1 MGPALGSAW
10 ARHLE
15 GLLELGFCMFDL
27 FIAMGQAS
35 GSGLAWAWVQLRLGW
50 SSEFGGLT
58 HHYIGEPFFIFSH
71 FYGLSVKMSFRT
83 HPPFTLLILH
93 FQKLRGKEEV
103 FFKTSIENEIV
114 FTLQPLYSKVQPMMV
129 HSTLLFFKLGIGFC
143 GLMSMFLSLYFRRK
157 IMCRLAL
164 GRGLRSLS
172 PPYCGLPNKH
182 LDDGVEYPP

>member
-1 MGPALGSAW
+1 MGRAWGLAW

-15 GLLELGFCMFDL
+15 GLLELEFCRL
-27 FIAMGQAS
+27 NPSIWMGQAS
-35 GSGLAWAWVQLRLGW
+35 AS

-114 FTLQPLYSKVQPMMV
+114 FTLQPLYSRVQPMMV

>member
-1 MGPALGSAW
+1 
-10 ARHLE
+10 
-15 GLLELGFCMFDL
+15 
-27 FIAMGQAS
+27 MGQAS
-35 GSGLAWAWVQLRLGW
+35 GS
-50 SSEFGGLT
+50 SSEFGGST

-114 FTLQPLYSKVQPMMV
+114 FTLQPLYSKVLPMMV